1 MGRRRWDI
9 TQIKALAFLV
19 VVAFTVDMAAFD
31 GAYRHYWSQR
41 FGHAVHQVT
50 NLHWTGFIG

>member
-1 MGRRRWDI
+1 M
-9 TQIKALAFLV
+9 TQVKALAFLV